1 MFYVLLSSLACL
13 LGLAIIHWLHDQYH
27 LDIVVV
33 PTPLSPPPYPLIS
46 IIVPARNEERNIRRC
61 AEALLA
67 QIYPNLEFVIVDDRS
82 TDATP
87 QIVAELAARDP
98 RLRLVLGTELPPDWA
113 GKPHALWQGVS
124 AARGDWL
131 CFMDAD
137 TFAAPLLIATVYAA
151 ARKYQ
156 ADLFTIMTTQE
167 MGTFWEKTVLPLV
180 LTALSVGFS
189 PRRINDPNMP
199 DAIANGQFILIRRDA
214 YEKAGGHA
222 AIKDSI
228 VEDRDLAQRV
238 KRAGYRL
245 ILADGRALARTRMYT
260 SLPALW
266 EGWTKNIF
274 IGLRAEAGLMLL
286 GAFGALLN
294 LMAALALPFW
304 SLAGLTWLVADG
316 GWQAALVMVES
327 LLVWGYLLWMRAL
340 AAHDLGISPLYTFT
354 TPLGAAVFAALML
367 ASAFKVLSG
376 QGVTW
381 KGRRY
386 YC

>member
-1 MFYVLLSSLACL
+1 MVHFVLSTFACIA
-13 LGLAIIHWLHDQYH
+13 GIAIIHWLHNQYH
-27 LDIVVV
+27 LDIAVT
-33 PTPLSPPPYPLIS
+33 PTLFPPPYPLIS

-61 AEALLA
+61 VEALLA
-67 QIYPNLEFVIVDDRS
+67 QIYPNLEFVLVDDRS

-87 QIVAELAARDP
+87 QILAELAARDP
-98 RLRLVLGTELPPDWA
+98 RLRLVRGAELPTDWA
-113 GKPHALWQGVS
+113 GKSHALWQGVS
-124 AARGDWL
+124 AVRGDWL

-137 TFAAPLLIATVYAA
+137 TFAAPLLISSVYATSQ
-151 ARKYQ
+151 KYQ
-156 ADLFTIMTTQE
+156 SDLFTIMTTQE

-189 PRRINDPNMP
+189 PRRVNDPNKP
-199 DAIANGQFILIRRDA
+199 DAIANGQFILIRREV
-214 YEKAGGHA
+214 YEKIGGHA
-222 AIKDSI
+222 AIKGSI

-245 ILADGRALARTRMYT
+245 VIADGRALARTRMYT
-260 SLPALW
+260 SLPEMW

-286 GAFGALLN
+286 GVFGALLN
-294 LMAALALPFW
+294 LTAALALPFW
-304 SLAGLTWLVADG
+304 SLAGMTWLVAGG

-340 AAHDLGISPLYTFT
+340 AARDLGISPLYAFT

-367 ASAFKVLSG
+367 ASAYKVLSG
-376 QGVTW
+376 QGVMW

-386 YC
+386 HGS